1 VTVLLVLAA
10 VVALVNVPGPAGLLA
25 WGLAGG
31 DGEPP
36 SPAHALLA
44 LIVMVGALYV
54 AFQTFSAFDG
64 TQTWQWLLMWV
75 VPAAG
80 VLALVATAVS
90 EPRPVRE
97 QAVGL
102 FFVAPLAVPPACV
115 WLAGA
120 VS

>member
-1 VTVLLVLAA
+1 VSALLVLAA

-31 DGEPP
+31 DGEPQ

-44 LIVMVGALYV
+44 LLVMVGALYV
-54 AFQTFSAFDG
+54 AFQTFSAFNG
-64 TQTWQWLLMWV
+64 IGTWQWLLMWV

-80 VLALVATAVS
+80 VLVLLVTALS
-90 EPRPVRE
+90 EPRPLRE

-115 WLAGA
+115 WFAGA